1 MLNKQKTSTFLIK
14 KIKWE
19 ISPKQNKRS
28 LQKKKV
34 KKKLEAT
41 AATATTAAT
50 RKKWPKRS
58 QL

>member
-58 QL
+58 

>member
-1 MLNKQKTSTFLIK
+1 MLNKKKTTFLIK

-19 ISPKQNKRS
+19 ISPKQNKRC

-34 KKKLEAT
+34 KKKLEPT
-41 AATATTAAT
+41 AATATTATT

-58 QL
+58 